1 MERAVQIFAAV
12 NFLVIG
18 ISHIV
23 QPRAWVEFFFLL
35 RDKGRAGAFV
45 NGFLSLGTGSLIVGF
60 HNVWSGPATVL
71 TVMGWLWVFKA
82 LLTFAKPEIGMK
94 GLSRVSMER
103 SWEFVAAGVPLAA
116 LGLFLVWL
124 VVSGGGAP

>member
-1 MERAVQIFAAV
+1 MERAVQILAAV

-18 ISHIV
+18 ISHIF

-35 RDKGRAGAFV
+35 RDKGRAGAFL
-45 NGFLSLGTGSLIVGF
+45 NGFLSLGIGSLIVGF

-71 TVMGWLWVFKA
+71 TVLGWCFVLKA
-82 LLTFAKPEIGMK
+82 LLTFAKPEIGLK

-103 SWEFVAAGVPLAA
+103 SREFVVAGILLVA

-124 VVSGGGAP
+124 LVSG

>member
-35 RDKGRAGAFV
+35 RDKGRAGAFL

-94 GLSRVSMER
+94 GISRVSMER
-103 SWEFVAAGVPLAA
+103 SKEFVMAGVFLLA

-124 VVSGGGAP
+124 IVKGEG

>member
-18 ISHIV
+18 ISHIF

-35 RDKGRAGAFV
+35 RDKGRAGAFL

-82 LLTFAKPEIGMK
+82 LLTFAKPEIVLKGM
-94 GLSRVSMER
+94 SRVSMER
-103 SWEFVAAGVPLAA
+103 SKEFVMAGVFLVA
-116 LGLFLVWL
+116 LGLFLVW
-124 VVSGGGAP
+124 VIVREVA

>member
-1 MERAVQIFAAV
+1 MERAVQILAAV

-18 ISHIV
+18 ISHIL

-35 RDKGRAGAFV
+35 RDKGRAGAFL
-45 NGFLSLGTGSLIVGF
+45 NGFLSLGIGSLIVGF

-71 TVMGWLWVFKA
+71 TVLGWCFVLKA
-82 LLTFAKPEIGMK
+82 LLTFAKPEIGLK
-94 GLSRVSMER
+94 GLARVSMER
-103 SWEFVAAGVPLAA
+103 SKEFVVAGTLLVA

-124 VVSGGGAP
+124 VVSG

>member
-18 ISHIV
+18 ISHMV

-35 RDKGRAGAFV
+35 RDKGRAGAFL

-94 GLSRVSMER
+94 GISRVSMER
-103 SWEFVAAGVPLAA
+103 SKEFVMAGIFLFA

-124 VVSGGGAP
+124 IVRGEG

>member
-1 MERAVQIFAAV
+1 MERAVQILAAV
-12 NFLVIG
+12 SFLVIG

-35 RDKGRAGAFV
+35 RDKGRAGAFL
-45 NGFLSLGTGSLIVGF
+45 NGFLSLGMGSLIVAF

-71 TVMGWLWVFKA
+71 TVLGWLWVLKA
-82 LLTFAKPEIGMK
+82 LLAFAKPEIGMK
-94 GLSRVSMER
+94 GLARVSMER
-103 SWEFVAAGVPLAA
+103 SWEFVVAGVVLVA

-124 VVSGGGAP
+124 VVRG

>member
-23 QPRAWVEFFFLL
+23 QPQAWVEFFVLL
-35 RDKGRAGAFV
+35 RGKGRAGAFL
-45 NGFLSLGTGSLIVGF
+45 NGFLSLGMGSLIVGF

-71 TVMGWLWVFKA
+71 TVLGWCWVLKA
-82 LLTFAKPEIGMK
+82 LLTFAKPEIGLK
-94 GLSRVSMER
+94 GMSRVSMER
-103 SWEFVAAGVPLAA
+103 SWEFVVAGIFLLAI
-116 LGLFLVWL
+116 GLFLLWL
-124 VVSGGGAP
+124 VVRGSL

>member
-35 RDKGRAGAFV
+35 RDKGRAGAFL
-45 NGFLSLGTGSLIVGF
+45 NGFLSLGVGSLIVGF

-82 LLTFAKPEIGMK
+82 LLTFAKPEIGLK
-94 GLSRVSMER
+94 GISRVSMER
-103 SWEFVAAGVPLAA
+103 SKEFVMAGIFLLA
-116 LGLFLVWL
+116 LGLFLV
-124 VVSGGGAP
+124 

>member
-35 RDKGRAGAFV
+35 RDKGRAGAFL

-82 LLTFAKPEIGMK
+82 LLTFAEPEIGMK
-94 GLSRVSMER
+94 GMSRVSMER
-103 SWEFVAAGVPLAA
+103 SKEFVMAGIFLLA

-124 VVSGGGAP
+124 IVRGEG

>member
-18 ISHIV
+18 ISHIF

-35 RDKGRAGAFV
+35 RDKGRAGAFL
-45 NGFLSLGTGSLIVGF
+45 NGFLSLGMGSLIVAF

-71 TVMGWLWVFKA
+71 TVLGWCWVLKA
-82 LLTFAKPEIGMK
+82 LLAFAKPEIGMK
-94 GLSRVSMER
+94 GIARVSMER
-103 SWEFVAAGVPLAA
+103 SWEFVVAGVLLVA

-124 VVSGGGAP
+124 IVRG

>member
-18 ISHIV
+18 ISHVV
-23 QPRAWVEFFFLL
+23 QPQAWVEFFVLL
-35 RDKGRAGAFV
+35 RSKGRAGAFL

-71 TVMGWLWVFKA
+71 TVMGWLWVLKA

-103 SWEFVAAGVPLAA
+103 SREFVTAGVFLVA

-124 VVSGGGAP
+124 IVNH